1 MWVARSQLVKRKS
14 PSDEGSATAATTDV
28 LTLGSTRARR
38 AQGGRGERGPQE
50 SPLAQSKRILPQCST
65 SGIRLSAWSMCA
77 RSTGAK
83 VTGDAHP
90 AQVRDR
96 SPRKSAGGAKNES
109 LGAN

>member
-1 MWVARSQLVKRKS
+1 
-14 PSDEGSATAATTDV
+14 
-28 LTLGSTRARR
+28 
-38 AQGGRGERGPQE
+38 
-50 SPLAQSKRILPQCST
+50 
-65 SGIRLSAWSMCA
+65 LSAWSMCA